1 MRRCLVGDD
10 AVDADLTSAWKRRE
24 MRVQQREMRAQR
36 LPLDGSSW
44 WRPSPD
50 WIWRGLEEGGDDH
63 GKSPREETEGGS
75 GIVLL
80 FRDGR
85 CLLLLNAGPNQS
97 SQHPYDVCGFL
108 FFSLFFS
115 LPHAGAA
122 LSTRRTSLV
131 RTRAFALD
139 MTFVGGP
146 WYCDFGPVW
155 EGFIGGFT
163 SGFR

>member
-1 MRRCLVGDD
+1 
-10 AVDADLTSAWKRRE
+10 
-24 MRVQQREMRAQR
+24 MRAQR

-75 GIVLL
+75 GIILL

-108 FFSLFFS
+108 FFC

-122 LSTRRTSLV
+122 LNGKILFDVTGEKNLRRN
-131 RTRAFALD
+131 
-139 MTFVGGP
+139 
-146 WYCDFGPVW
+146 
-155 EGFIGGFT
+155 
-163 SGFR
+163 

>member
-1 MRRCLVGDD
+1 VRRCLVGDD
-10 AVDADLTSAWKRRE
+10 AVDADLTSAWKR
-24 MRVQQREMRAQR
+24 REMRAQR

-50 WIWRGLEEGGDDH
+50 WIWRGMEEGGDNH

-97 SQHPYDVCGFL
+97 SQHPYDVSGFL
-108 FFSLFFS
+108 FFSQ
-115 LPHAGAA
+115 PHAAAA
-122 LSTRRTSLV
+122 LR
-131 RTRAFALD
+131 
-139 MTFVGGP
+139 
-146 WYCDFGPVW
+146 
-155 EGFIGGFT
+155 
-163 SGFR
+163 

>member
-1 MRRCLVGDD
+1 MALVMSPSMTCAMRCPALGYPRPAALAPSTGTAGSRTPCLVGDD
-10 AVDADLTSAWKRRE
+10 AVDADLTSAWKR
-24 MRVQQREMRAQR
+24 REMRAQR

-75 GIVLL
+75 EIVLL

-97 SQHPYDVCGFL
+97 SHTHIMCAGSY
-108 FFSLFFS
+108 FSLYPT
-115 LPHAGAA
+115 LE
-122 LSTRRTSLV
+122 LL
-131 RTRAFALD
+131 
-139 MTFVGGP
+139 
-146 WYCDFGPVW
+146 
-155 EGFIGGFT
+155 
-163 SGFR
+163 

>member
-1 MRRCLVGDD
+1 MRDALPRVGGTRSRRPWRHPLVLRGAGRRGRGVRRCLVGDD

-24 MRVQQREMRAQR
+24 MRAQQREMRAQR

-108 FFSLFFS
+108 FFSL
-115 LPHAGAA
+115 PHVGAA
-122 LSTRRTSLV
+122 LRC
-131 RTRAFALD
+131 F
-139 MTFVGGP
+139 F
-146 WYCDFGPVW
+146 
-155 EGFIGGFT
+155 
-163 SGFR
+163 